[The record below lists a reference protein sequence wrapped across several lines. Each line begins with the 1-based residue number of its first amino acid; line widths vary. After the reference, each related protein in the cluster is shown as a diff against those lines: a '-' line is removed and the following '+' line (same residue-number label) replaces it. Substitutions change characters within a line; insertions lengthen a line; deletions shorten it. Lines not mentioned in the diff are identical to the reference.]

1 MEIHGSEERRSI
13 SLVWNSQPSDLIS
26 QRKEEGTGMG
36 KKLALSG
43 VDEANANFTGRIE
56 LLKV

>member
-1 MEIHGSEERRSI
+1 MVLGRDEAYCLHGI
-13 SLVWNSQPSDLIS
+13 LSLVILIS
-26 QRKEEGTGMG
+26 QRKEEGTGLG

-56 LLKV
+56 FLKV